1 MQRTL
6 RYAEDAEKIRNNM
19 NRKTIAGERR
29 RRKLMTALWALGIAA
44 VVITLIYLEQSAILY
59 ILCTISI
66 AVLLLIVAF
75 SDLAHE
81 QKGQDLAQATDLPG
95 AANRE
100 R

>member
-1 MQRTL
+1 
-6 RYAEDAEKIRNNM
+6 M
-19 NRKTIAGERR
+19 NRKTIAGDRR

-59 ILCTISI
+59 VLCTISI

-81 QKGQDLAQATDLPG
+81 QKGQDVAQATDLPG
-95 AANRE
+95 AGNRE

>member
-1 MQRTL
+1 
-6 RYAEDAEKIRNNM
+6 M

-29 RRKLMTALWALGIAA
+29 RRKLMTTLWALGVAA

-59 ILCTISI
+59 ILCTVSI

-81 QKGQDLAQATDLPG
+81 QKGQDMAQATDLPG
-95 AANRE
+95 AVNRE

>member
-1 MQRTL
+1 
-6 RYAEDAEKIRNNM
+6 M
-19 NRKTIAGERR
+19 NRKTIAGDRR
-29 RRKLMTALWALGIAA
+29 RRKLITALWALGIAA

-59 ILCTISI
+59 ILCTVSI

-81 QKGQDLAQATDLPG
+81 QKGQNMAQAPDLPG

>member
-1 MQRTL
+1 
-6 RYAEDAEKIRNNM
+6 M
-19 NRKTIAGERR
+19 NRKTAAGDRR
-29 RRKLMTALWALGIAA
+29 RRKLITLLWALGVAA
-44 VVITLIYLEQSAILY
+44 VVIALIYFERTAILY
-59 ILCTISI
+59 ILCTVSI

-81 QKGQDLAQATDLPG
+81 QKDLAQAPDTPG

>member
-1 MQRTL
+1 
-6 RYAEDAEKIRNNM
+6 M
-19 NRKTIAGERR
+19 NRKTVAGDRR
-29 RRKLMTALWALGIAA
+29 RRKLMTALWALGVAA
-44 VVITLIYLEQSAILY
+44 VVITLIYLEKTAILY
-59 ILCTISI
+59 ILCTVSI

-81 QKGQDLAQATDLPG
+81 QKSQDLAQATDLPG